1 MEINKEVVKR
11 ELRRKLE
18 REINGSRW
26 LEATNGL
33 ISIRKR
39 NLHKKYTD
47 FTLSEIEGL
56 ICERLAQEYEAAKAK
71 LDCIN
76 NHFSHWFTGQGYM
89 ADVSEGVV
97 LIHNL
102 KSFPVAGT

>member
-39 NLHKKYTD
+39 NLHKKYPD

-56 ICERLAQEYEAAKAK
+56 ICERLAQEYEAAKANPVMQK
-71 LDCIN
+71 FL
-76 NHFSHWFTGQGYM
+76 
-89 ADVSEGVV
+89 VSKRGKY
-97 LIHNL
+97 NL
-102 KSFPVAGT
+102 PF